1 MRKVIA
7 TLAVLAATVLAVP
20 SVPVS
25 QALAQSAVP
34 QVRVK
39 FPAGSTSTVVVR
51 TIRGRETIDFVVNA
65 KEGQRLVASMTSN
78 NRSAYFNIIAPG
90 EQDVAFYAG
99 DRSSPLNRFS
109 GTVPRSGDVKF
120 RVYLFRSAARM
131 GQRAT
136 IRLSISITGA
146 GGTATQLPGHAPGQG
161 GAATHL
167 PGHAPGH
174 GGTASQL
181 PGDALV
187 PGTNYN
193 ATAQVPCSFAN
204 GATTS
209 RCEAGVRRKAGA
221 DGTTFV
227 EIRKP
232 DGRTR
237 VIFFRGTAAYG
248 ADSAQA
254 DGSAGW
260 VFHTTRR
267 GDESVIGFGPESYVI
282 PDAFVVGG

>member
-7 TLAVLAATVLAVP
+7 ALAALAATAP
-20 SVPVS
+20 AMGPFAAS
-25 QALAQSAVP
+25 QAFAQTPVP
-34 QVRVK
+34 QVRVS
-39 FPAGSTSTVVVR
+39 FPAGATSTVVTR

-65 KEGQRLVASMTSN
+65 REGQRLVASMNSN

-90 EQDVAFYAG
+90 EQDVAFFAG
-99 DRSSPLNRFS
+99 DRSWPLNRFS
-109 GTVPRSGDVKF
+109 GSVPRSGDLKF
-120 RVYLFRSAARM
+120 RAYLLRSAARM

-161 GAATHL
+161 GSATHL

-187 PGTNYN
+187 LGTNYN

-204 GATTS
+204 GAAVS

-237 VIFFRGTAAYG
+237 VIFYRGTTAYG

-260 VFHTTRR
+260 VFHATRR
-267 GDESVIGFGPESYVI
+267 SDESVIGFGPESYVI